1 VATLAE
7 RGDLR
12 YTPAGLP
19 AIDCTLHHQSTQ
31 AEADGQRKVECEM
44 HAVAFGEVAQALSRI
59 PAGRVIGCEGFLAR
73 RYRTGP
79 AVALHITR
87 FETRRQQT
95 E

>member
-1 VATLAE
+1 
-7 RGDLR
+7 
-12 YTPAGLP
+12 
-19 AIDCTLHHQSTQ
+19 
-31 AEADGQRKVECEM
+31 
-44 HAVAFGEVAQALSRI
+44 LSRI